1 VVLLDEIEKAHPDVF
16 NLLLQVMDE
25 GRLTDSTGR
34 TVSFKNTILIM
45 TSNVGSRELDEYGTG
60 VGFSTSMK
68 NIQGNRRS
76 ILEKAVK
83 KAFPPEFI
91 NRVDEQIFF
100 NPLTK
105 EDIEHIID
113 IELKGLK
120 KRIKEAGFELT
131 VTPTA
136 KRFVADAGFDPSFGA
151 RPLKRAIRKYI
162 EDPVSEYII
171 SNKILGTITGTEA
184 RKLRISLSKD
194 KEATVVEWR

>member
-1 VVLLDEIEKAHPDVF
+1 
-16 NLLLQVMDE
+16 
-25 GRLTDSTGR
+25 
-34 TVSFKNTILIM
+34 
-45 TSNVGSRELDEYGTG
+45 
-60 VGFSTSMK
+60 MK